1 MTDHGAY
8 TGNLQDDIDIILHEC
23 RQTRSI
29 NQTVTASTP
38 DLEAL
43 RPLFGW
49 VPVDRIK
56 KTIASTTQFA
66 RASVRLPL
74 RKHFKSRFPA
84 CNVHRWNKDVATDTF
99 FCDTPAHDDGILG
112 HAGATMAQLFV
123 GKTSSKTVVYPMKT
137 EHDMAGTFEDLI
149 RQHGAPDSLFSD
161 NAKAQ
166 CGKRVRDLL
175 RLYGIKDF
183 QCEPH
188 HQHQNFAERKIGDT
202 KRLTDAIMDRTGTK
216 PTYWLLCLLYVVYL
230 MNHLASDV
238 LGGLTPIEVATGQ
251 RPDIS
256 ALLQFRWF
264 EPVLYSVDH
273 TFAADSPESSGRWV
287 GIADTQGDAL
297 TYLILTDDTHK
308 VITRSAVRS
317 ALDPRNPNLRAR
329 PNPSSGDG
337 ESPTHSPILLSA
349 SDVSGLDIASPE
361 LKLPHF
367 SPDEL
372 LGLTF
377 IRNMDD
383 GTSCRA
389 KVARKIVD
397 NDAANH
403 QKIKFLLELSDGTL
417 EELIAYNELS
427 DLIEQQHE
435 TELHQ
440 PDRASWAFKEIT

>member
-1 MTDHGAY
+1 
-8 TGNLQDDIDIILHEC
+8 
-23 RQTRSI
+23 
-29 NQTVTASTP
+29 
-38 DLEAL
+38 
-43 RPLFGW
+43 
-49 VPVDRIK
+49 
-56 KTIASTTQFA
+56 
-66 RASVRLPL
+66 
-74 RKHFKSRFPA
+74 
-84 CNVHRWNKDVATDTF
+84 
-99 FCDTPAHDDGILG
+99 
-112 HAGATMAQLFV
+112 MAQLFV

-216 PTYWLLCLLYVVYL
+216 ATYWLLCLLYVVYL

-238 LGGLTPIEVATGQ
+238 LCGLTPIEVATGQ

-273 TFAADSPESSGRWV
+273 TFAADSPESSGRGV

-317 ALDPRNPNLRAR
+317 AFDPRNPNFRAR

-435 TELHQ
+435 AELHQ
-440 PDRASWAFKEIT
+440 PDRASWAFKEITEHQGPLQPTDRRYKGSSYNVLVHWEDGSETFDPLSIVAKEDHITCGQSMPRTMTFLTSQDGNHSSKLPPLTLLNLLGCVNRPSPIPNNKVLPTSLVSSFRKSWLVAGVQYATF